1 MYQDRELTC
10 RDCGNPFTFT
20 AGEQE
25 FYASK
30 GLVNAPRRC
39 PECRRAAKSA
49 KGGEMSSGGGRG
61 GYGNGGGYSS
71 GGYDRGPRQMTEA
84 VCAQCGNTTQVPF
97 VPRGDRPVY
106 CSDCYA
112 QIRGTS
118 YSGSR

>member
-10 RDCGNPFTFT
+10 KDCGSPFTFT

-30 GLVNAPRRC
+30 GLLNAPRRC
-39 PECRRAAKSA
+39 PTCRRAVKQMRQDDS
-49 KGGEMSSGGGRG
+49 GRG
-61 GYGNGGGYSS
+61 SYSS
-71 GGYDRGPRQMTEA
+71 GGMGGGYDRAPRQMTET
-84 VCAQCGNTTQVPF
+84 VCAQCGRPTQVPF
-97 VPRGDRPVY
+97 VPRGDKPVY

-112 QIRGTS
+112 QMRGAS

>member
-10 RDCGNPFTFT
+10 KDCGSPFTFT

-25 FYASK
+25 FYATK

-39 PECRRAAKSA
+39 PACRKAAKAGRQDDSGRSA
-49 KGGEMSSGGGRG
+49 
-61 GYGNGGGYSS
+61 YNGGGYGG
-71 GGYDRGPRQMTEA
+71 GGYERAPRQMTST
-84 VCAQCGNTTQVPF
+84 VCAQCGNPTQVPF

-112 QIRGTS
+112 QMRGSS

>member
-10 RDCGNPFTFT
+10 KDCGSPFTFT

-39 PECRRAAKSA
+39 PACRKAAKQ
-49 KGGEMSSGGGRG
+49 GRQEDTGRG
-61 GYGNGGGYSS
+61 GYQSS
-71 GGYDRGPRQMTEA
+71 GMHSGYDRAPRQMTET
-84 VCAQCGNTTQVPF
+84 VCAQCGRPTQVPF
-97 VPRGDRPVY
+97 VPRGDKPVY

-112 QIRGTS
+112 QMRGTS